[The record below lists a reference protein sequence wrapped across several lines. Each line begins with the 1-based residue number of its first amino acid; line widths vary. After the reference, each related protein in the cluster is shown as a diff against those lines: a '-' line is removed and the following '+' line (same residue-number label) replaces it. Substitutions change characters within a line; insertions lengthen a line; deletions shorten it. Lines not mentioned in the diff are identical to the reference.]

1 MTDLLPTVLG
11 RRCPPAVLGAL
22 LVLLAACGG
31 AQDADPFDLIVRGG
45 TIYDGSGAPG
55 YDD

>member
-1 MTDLLPTVLG
+1 MTDLSPTVLG

-45 TIYDGSGAPG
+45 TIYDGSGLPG